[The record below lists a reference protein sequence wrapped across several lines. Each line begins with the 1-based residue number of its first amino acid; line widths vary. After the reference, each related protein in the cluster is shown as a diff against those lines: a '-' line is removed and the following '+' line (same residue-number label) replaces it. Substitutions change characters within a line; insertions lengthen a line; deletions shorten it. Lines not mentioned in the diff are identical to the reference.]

1 MFLVLNLMVFSIVN
15 FVSFSKK
22 KKRNFIFVV
31 MISIPASN
39 AVDGGFQLQSVQT
52 NDYDVGMCC
61 FSAKRTDLRR
71 KSKDW

>member
-1 MFLVLNLMVFSIVN
+1 MNLI
-15 FVSFSKK
+15 
-22 KKRNFIFVV
+22 IVV
-31 MISIPASN
+31 MISVPVSN

-52 NDYDVGMCC
+52 IC